1 MKKNRECYSR
11 SSGMRKIL
19 WTMRFLALFLFCTAM
34 HLSASVHSQ
43 NVVFSFNLK
52 NATFEDLMKEIR
64 QHSDYYFIYKD
75 SEVAQVTKLNKRF
88 KSVSIDEVLEEC
100 LKGTDL
106 TYSVEDRLIIIKKNQ
121 VVAVRDTTA
130 KNKVRLIKGKVVDE
144 MEKPLPGVTVVV
156 RGTNTGVVTSADGL
170 FSVAL
175 PADTVTL
182 VFTFVGMETQVVKI
196 SPLKPGEVRK
206 DLRVVM
212 KEDKIALEDVVVT
225 GYANIKKS
233 SFTGTATQV
242 SLEDVLKVAGRNVI
256 DALQVFDPSLRIMKN
271 NLMGS
276 DPNTLPE
283 FYVRGRSGI
292 TGVKELDALE
302 ATDVS
307 QFAITNNPNTPI
319 FILDGFEVSV
329 EKVYD
334 FDVNR
339 IKDITI
345 LKDAA
350 ATAMY
355 GSRASNGVVVIETIA
370 PRPGRFVVSYS
381 GNYEIT
387 APDLSSYNMMNAQ
400 QNLETE
406 WAAGVYEGNPNSAN
420 YERDEAY
427 KYGIYLDK
435 KDVILAGGDYYWM
448 SQPLTTMFNHKHSV
462 YVEGGSDVIRFGIE
476 LRYDN
481 QNGVMKKS
489 LRDRIGTGLTLEYRY
504 KGFQMQNKISY
515 DIMTSKA
522 SPYGS
527 FGDYTNKHPYESW
540 EDKDGK
546 LLKKLPLRNY
556 GETFINP
563 LYEATL
569 GNFNKSNYKE
579 WTDNLALNWYVND
592 YWLVKGQFA
601 ISYKLDK
608 SEVFTDPESAK
619 YKDSATAFL
628 RGELTEA
635 ETTTT
640 RWNTN
645 VFTAYNRLFGLHN
658 LNFSLGFNATYSNI
672 SYSYTHYRGFPDAY
686 RHSPAYAYEVVKKP
700 TFTDNKTRLFGV
712 FLMMNYS
719 YNDIYLA
726 DFSFRYD
733 GSSEF
738 GTDNKWAP
746 FWSVGTGI
754 NVHNYAFLKGSK
766 WINQF
771 RIKGNVGQTGK
782 SNFQPYMARNTY
794 EVLLDDWYQTGIG
807 ASLVYMGNEDLT
819 WEKQLSWNIGT
830 DIVTWNNRVTL
841 GFDYYYKKTIDLV
854 TEVSLPTSSGF
865 TKYTDNMGEILN
877 EGVELDLNVRAY
889 SDKDWDVIVFGNL
902 AHNKNKI
909 LKISESLKQYN
920 ERIDEYF
927 QDYYSS
933 SGTPSEDSKYA
944 KPFMKYEEGSSLT
957 AIYGMKSMGI
967 NPANGQEVYVKRDGT
982 LTYTWESNEQ
992 QKIGDTEPKIQ
1003 GAFGLN
1009 VRYRNFTLYTTF
1021 LYEYGGDE
1029 YNSTLVNNVENA
1041 NLIKYNADK
1050 RVSSDRWQKV
1060 GDVTPLK
1067 DIKDRLYVTRSTSRF
1082 VQKNNNVVFN
1092 SLSVGYDVN
1101 PVWLRKIHLSS
1112 LKLQFNM
1119 KDIATMSTIKRE
1131 MGLNYPFARTFTFT
1145 LNASF

>member
-1 MKKNRECYSR
+1 MKKNRGCYPR
-11 SSGMRKIL
+11 SSGMQKIL
-19 WTMRFLALFLFCTAM
+19 LTMRFLALFLFCTAM

-100 LKGTDL
+100 LKGTGL

-121 VVAVRDTTA
+121 VTMIRDTTA
-130 KNKVRLIKGKVVDE
+130 RNEVRLIKGIVVDE
-144 MEKPLPGVTVVV
+144 MGKPLPGVTVVIK
-156 RGTNTGVVTSADGL
+156 GTNTGVATSADGL

-175 PADTVTL
+175 SADTVTL
-182 VFTFVGMETQVVKI
+182 VFTFVGMETQEVKI
-196 SPLKPGEVRK
+196 LPLKTGEVRK

-242 SLEDVLKVAGRNVI
+242 KREDILKVAGRNVI

-302 ATDVS
+302 ASDVS

-370 PRPGRFVVSYS
+370 PRPGRFVVSYN

-387 APDLSSYNMMNAQ
+387 APDLSSYNMMNAR

-406 WAAGVYEGNPNSAN
+406 WAAGIYAGDPDYAY
-420 YERDEAY
+420 YERDRAY
-427 KYGIYLDK
+427 QYGIYLDK
-435 KDVILAGGDYYWM
+435 KNVILAGGDYYWL

-462 YVEGGSDVIRFGIE
+462 YIEGGSDAIRFGIE

-540 EDKDGK
+540 KDKDGK
-546 LLKKLPLRNY
+546 LIKKLPQRNY
-556 GETFINP
+556 GESFINP

-592 YWLVKGQFA
+592 YLLVKGQFA

-608 SEVFTDPESAK
+608 TKVFTDPESAK
-619 YKDSATAFL
+619 YGDGVTAFL

-635 ETTTT
+635 STTTT

-645 VFTAYNRLFGLHN
+645 VFAAYNRLFGLHN

-672 SYSYTHYRGFPDAY
+672 SYSYAHYRGFPDAH
-686 RHSPAYAYEVVKKP
+686 RHSPAYAYEIVTKP

-746 FWSVGTGI
+746 FWSIGAKYRISNESFMENTKSWLTDLTIRGSYGTVGNQDIGYYAAMGLYNYGYSYNGKPGAIPYQIANPDLKWETVAKADIGIHAVFFERLTLEVDYYNQRTKDMIFDVPLSYTTGFGSI
-754 NVHNYAFLKGSK
+754 LK
-766 WINQF
+766 
-771 RIKGNVGQTGK
+771 NVGEMENKGIEFLI
-782 SNFQPYMARNTY
+782 NANVLRN
-794 EVLLDDWYQTGIG
+794 
-807 ASLVYMGNEDLT
+807 
-819 WEKQLSWNIGT
+819 
-830 DIVTWNNRVTL
+830 
-841 GFDYYYKKTIDLV
+841 
-854 TEVSLPTSSGF
+854 
-865 TKYTDNMGEILN
+865 
-877 EGVELDLNVRAY
+877 
-889 SDKDWDVIVFGNL
+889 KDFSWDVRFTGT
-902 AHNKNKI
+902 ANKNKI
-909 LKISESLKQYN
+909 IKLATEKPIENTLTIRKVGEAYN
-920 ERIDEYF
+920 TFYMPEYAGV
-927 QDYYSS
+927 DPETGEAMWY
-933 SGTPSEDSKYA
+933 K
-944 KPFMKYEEGSSLT
+944 
-957 AIYGMKSMGI
+957 
-967 NPANGQEVYVKRDGT
+967 GQEGDEKTKNV
-982 LTYTWESNEQ
+982 NEAGQ
-992 QKIGDTEPKIQ
+992 RIVGSADPKFYGGFGMNFKYKGFDFSFDTS
-1003 GAFGLN
+1003 
-1009 VRYRNFTLYTTF
+1009 FTL
-1021 LYEYGGDE
+1021 GNKV
-1029 YNSTLVNNVENA
+1029 YNSGFAFDMQVGHYFLGP
-1041 NLIKYNADK
+1041 
-1050 RVSSDRWQKV
+1050 VSNYVYDNRWQKP
-1060 GDVTPLK
+1060 GDITDVPKFVAGDNSGAETN
-1067 DIKDRLYVTRSTSRF
+1067 SSRF
-1082 VQKNNNVVFN
+1082 LMNG
-1092 SLSVGYDVN
+1092 SY
-1101 PVWLRKIHLSS
+1101 LRIYSS
-1112 LKLQFNM
+1112 
-1119 KDIATMSTIKRE
+1119 E
-1131 MGLNYPFARTFTFT
+1131 EPYE
-1145 LNASF
+1145 